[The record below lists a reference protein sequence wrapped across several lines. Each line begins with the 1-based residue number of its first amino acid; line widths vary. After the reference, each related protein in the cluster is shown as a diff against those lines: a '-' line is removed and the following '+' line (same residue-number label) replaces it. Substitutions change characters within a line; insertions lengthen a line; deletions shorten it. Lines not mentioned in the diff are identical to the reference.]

1 MVMDENLFD
10 KLQEL
15 SGMIPERFNII
26 DEQIDV
32 KLQMDYFKLSRKI
45 KKQLGKNHK
54 IQVDTLPQL
63 ADTSLDVLQQK
74 ELMIKLASIDDP
86 KAFRRLEEFSQIKD
100 NPLRQ
105 WSLLAMQESRMLL
118 ESNLLDEKQVF
129 ISTGLGGRGNMLRYF
144 VVLIGENLEEYA
156 PYQEKIVRS
165 EFDFALQKNRSEVES
180 IHFEKQYISLLV
192 LIPIDIAFHQV
203 LLSAVEECN
212 QFGNFLKSNF
222 LVTNVKTL
230 SFDEIN
236 NFVEKNQLP
245 DEEDYKELELDESN
259 DDEEQ
264 D

>member
-1 MVMDENLFD
+1 MDENLFD

-15 SGMIPERFNII
+15 SGIIPERFNII

-45 KKQLGKNHK
+45 KKQIGKNNQ
-54 IQVDTLPQL
+54 IDIDTLPEL
-63 ADTSLDVLQQK
+63 TDISLDQLQQK
-74 ELMIKLASIDDP
+74 ELLIKLASIDDP
-86 KAFRRLEEFSQIKD
+86 KAYRRLEEFSQIE
-100 NPLRQ
+100 NNQLRQ

-144 VVLIGENLEEYA
+144 VVLIGENLDEFAEY
-156 PYQEKIVRS
+156 QKKIVKS
-165 EFDFALQKNRSEVES
+165 EFEFGLQKNRSELES
-180 IHFEKQYISLLV
+180 IIFEKQYVSLLV
-192 LIPIDIAFHQV
+192 LIPIDVAFHQI
-203 LLSAVEECN
+203 LLSVVEECN

-230 SFDEIN
+230 NYEEIH

-245 DEEDYKELELDESN
+245 DEEEYQNLELDDPI
-259 DDEEQ
+259 DDEE
-264 D
+264 